1 MEPASDTNDI
11 ETEIA
16 RLEAL
21 DRELHYADAEFEH
34 QQRRYRDQ
42 LERSGTDR
50 AFAADSKRID
60 RNRKNI
66 AVERSEITE
75 KLKALNSPTRSE

>member
-1 MEPASDTNDI
+1 MPDV
-11 ETEIA
+11 TEVKKQLA

-21 DRELHYADAEFEH
+21 DHELHYADAEFEH

-50 AFAADSKRID
+50 TFAEDSKRIN
-60 RNRKNI
+60 RNRKRI
-66 AVERSEITE
+66 AAERTEIAD
-75 KLKALNSPTRSE
+75 KISNLKSTLDLH